1 MDDNQKSAFMP
12 ALNFGLI
19 LGVLLIV
26 YSLVLYIV
34 ELNENVWAASFSYVL
49 TAAVLYFAIINFRD
63 KQQNG
68 FIAYGKGVSLGTL
81 TGLFA
86 SVLLAI
92 FTYIYVA
99 YIDTG
104 ILDTMMIKAEESILE
119 SNPNI
124 GDAEL
129 EQAMSIAEIFNT
141 PIMMAVLSA
150 LWYTFIS
157 FVFSLL
163 ISIFAKREDTNIA

>member
-1 MDDNQKSAFMP
+1 MDENQKSAFMP
-12 ALNFGLI
+12 ALSFGLI
-19 LGVLLIV
+19 LGVILVV
-26 YSLVLYIV
+26 YSLILYIV
-34 ELNENVWAASFSYVL
+34 DLNENVWAASFSYVI
-49 TAAVLYFAIINFRD
+49 TAVVLYFAIINFRD

-68 FIAYGKGVSLGTL
+68 FITYGRGVSLGTL

-99 YIDTG
+99 YIDTS
-104 ILDTMMIKAEESILE
+104 ILDTMMINTEESILE
-119 SNPNI
+119 SKPNI
-124 GDAEL
+124 GDVEL
-129 EQAMSIAEIFNT
+129 ERALGFAEMFNT
-141 PIMMAVLSA
+141 PVMMAVMSA